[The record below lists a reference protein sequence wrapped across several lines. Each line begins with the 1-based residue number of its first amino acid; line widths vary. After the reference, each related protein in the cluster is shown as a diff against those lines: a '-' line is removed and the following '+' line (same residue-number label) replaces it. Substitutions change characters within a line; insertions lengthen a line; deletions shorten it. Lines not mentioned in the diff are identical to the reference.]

1 MVFGNGPCAGV
12 GGGGLW
18 SLRIVRGF
26 GAVGADEFKFLVGEE
41 FGGGALLGLEAE
53 QLFVLFG
60 DDAIEFVAEFFE
72 VCEVGFDA
80 DESLFEGFVHGEEG
94 GWVGRK

>member
-1 MVFGNGPCAGV
+1 MRR
-12 GGGGLW
+12 
-18 SLRIVRGF
+18 S
-26 GAVGADEFKFLVGEE
+26 GAVGPDAFKFLVGEE

-94 GWVGRK
+94 GRVGRK